1 MLTASNSQY
10 MDSGVTGNSLMAL
23 VVVFADKFFNLP
35 DMVADLHAHGQRYVM
50 IVDPG
55 ISSTQPAGTYA
66 PYDEGLSV
74 KII

>member
-1 MLTASNSQY
+1 MYEITGGTSN
-10 MDSGVTGNSLMAL
+10 LFEPL
-23 VVVFADKFFNLP
+23 VVDFVDQFFNLP

-66 PYDEGLSV
+66 PYDEGVLV
-74 KII
+74 EIIYCVH